1 MKESGL
7 VGKRTFWSCKGRSC
21 QAVPGQQL
29 LYALLG
35 KFFNT
40 RRSQN
45 SQSGGT
51 HRADW
56 SRPDAG
62 MEQKKGRKAYTAI
75 AWVCGHARGPFGY
88 LNYGRGT
95 IA

>member
-29 LYALLG
+29 LCALLG

-45 SQSGGT
+45 SQSDGT
-51 HRADW
+51 HRGYW
-56 SRPDAG
+56 SRPAAG
-62 MEQKKGRKAYTAI
+62 MELKKGRKAYPAI
-75 AWVCGHARGPFGY
+75 ARVCGHARGPFGP
-88 LNYGRGT
+88 LN
-95 IA
+95 